1 MAIETR
7 WFALAILIL
16 VTLVTFPALSAFT
29 FAFSF
34 GIPFGVAFG
43 ISFREQ

>member
-1 MAIETR
+1 MAIKTGR
-7 WFALAILIL
+7 FALAILIL
-16 VTLVTFPALSAFT
+16 VTLVTFPALPAFA

-34 GIPFGVAFG
+34 GIAFG